1 MNFKHKNIM
10 KRNMIKAALLAVFAF
25 VAGYGVYTSQKETAM
40 SDLAMANIEALA
52 QDNESG
58 GVEIVCGRN
67 SGPCW
72 MKTGM
77 LCFVGEAHD
86 YACQFVGY
94 TWTSCSSLCN

>member
-1 MNFKHKNIM
+1 MNKEYLQLGKNAI
-10 KRNMIKAALLAVFAF
+10 
-25 VAGYGVYTSQKETAM
+25 TSQKETLM

-77 LCFVGEAHD
+77 LCFVGEAQE
-86 YACQFVGY
+86 Y
-94 TWTSCSSLCN
+94 